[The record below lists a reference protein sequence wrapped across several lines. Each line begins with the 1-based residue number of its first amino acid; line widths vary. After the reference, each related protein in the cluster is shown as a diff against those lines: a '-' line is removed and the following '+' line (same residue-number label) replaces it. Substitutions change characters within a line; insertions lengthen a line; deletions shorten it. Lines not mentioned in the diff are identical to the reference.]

1 MHAVVLKYLS
11 FSLQEVNTG
20 SILLVGPHQVGKY
33 TLATR
38 LLQPATAAQKHAD
51 RQQLW
56 HLDTK
61 YYTTDVSLRR
71 SHPSQHA
78 YQLAANSQGIVLV
91 FAADSEASF
100 QTVSQWAE
108 QLPSSVGDV
117 RLCVANK
124 VDKVAD
130 QCSCAGEQKAELQRS
145 SWLDAAI
152 MWCAENQYEYIQVCS
167 TNTQLDECLVWEEQ
181 QQGIHR
187 VKQALEANYWPNL
200 RMRQPQL
207 APRQQDC
214 HEPSQ
219 FPTIADHTVEDSC
232 SSSDLSE
239 QGEHDC
245 SQFQSAEEQLD
256 QFDRMFGELRG
267 ESLVMALLSCIGAVY
282 LQCKNSVRS
291 FGFGFSRTCTV
302 RCRLK
307 NSGFPLDQNCCFCSH
322 QR

>member
-1 MHAVVLKYLS
+1 
-11 FSLQEVNTG
+11 
-20 SILLVGPHQVGKY
+20 
-33 TLATR
+33 
-38 LLQPATAAQKHAD
+38 
-51 RQQLW
+51 
-56 HLDTK
+56 
-61 YYTTDVSLRR
+61 
-71 SHPSQHA
+71 
-78 YQLAANSQGIVLV
+78 
-91 FAADSEASF
+91 
-100 QTVSQWAE
+100 
-108 QLPSSVGDV
+108 
-117 RLCVANK
+117 
-124 VDKVAD
+124 
-130 QCSCAGEQKAELQRS
+130 
-145 SWLDAAI
+145 

-256 QFDRMFGELRG
+256 QFDRMFGELRATRDKLQHLPR
-267 ESLVMALLSCIGAVY
+267 EQRQQAAADMALRIAGLLSLEDSIDSDEDPS
-282 LQCKNSVRS
+282 K
-291 FGFGFSRTCTV
+291 
-302 RCRLK
+302 
-307 NSGFPLDQNCCFCSH
+307 
-322 QR
+322 